1 VERFIDS
8 WASELKAAGIRHRVD
23 WRDERPGDKYA
34 HWELKGVPLRLN
46 VGARDADAGQVELV
60 DRLTRAKRAVP
71 VTGLAQTLGVEL
83 AGFQQRLLERAREFQ
98 RQNTV
103 ELATLDEVVAHYR
116 TKGGF
121 AWVDW
126 CGEEGEEVR
135 VKTDTGGV
143 TIRTID
149 EETQPSGACFV
160 CGQPA
165 KHRVALAK
173 AY

>member
-1 VERFIDS
+1 M
-8 WASELKAAGIRHRVD
+8 
-23 WRDERPGDKYA
+23 
-34 HWELKGVPLRLN
+34 PLRLN
-46 VGARDADAGQVELV
+46 VGSRDADAQQVELV
-60 DRLTRAKRAVP
+60 DRLTREKRSVP
-71 VTGLAQTLGVEL
+71 IAALAHTLTEEL
-83 AGFQQRLLERAREFQ
+83 VRFQKRLFDRALEFQ
-98 RQNTV
+98 RANTV
-103 ELATLDEVVAHYR
+103 ELGTLDEVVAHFR

-126 CGEEGEEVR
+126 CGEEAEESK
-135 VKTDTGGV
+135 VKTDSGGV

-149 EETQPSGACFV
+149 EESQPKGGCFV